1 MCLQVHEIKTKFHA
15 SSCMLNHR
23 LSQYGT
29 STTRIVRWYY
39 KRTDMFGKIRPLH
52 FYVSLSTHIRKNVL
66 VSCDLFNHF
75 PYVWYLCVQQRK
87 VLGLK
92 FQISNVIYL
101 IFNNLSLVIC
111 LFHFKIGIHHLSEW
125 HKIKIN
131 LHNLNISQ

>member
-23 LSQYGT
+23 LSKYGT

-75 PYVWYLCVQQRK
+75 PYIWYLCVQQRK

-101 IFNNLSLVIC
+101 IFKLCKFILILCHSDKWWMPILKWNKHITKLRL
-111 LFHFKIGIHHLSEW
+111 
-125 HKIKIN
+125 
-131 LHNLNISQ
+131 LNIR